1 MPQTPKAKLKS
12 LNVPSVQDPSTHKVT
27 YTRWPSAA
35 ERWPTPMCR
44 QPICPVLSS
53 LGLGRLVCRKRSANV
68 CSHLALLVFARRHSW
83 SLACRFLCTKQRS
96 PFVLDE
102 QRPHVCLSHL
112 HWRSTKLSDVWTSA
126 LALLLI
132 CRRSRWLKPGQHNIG
147 DRQET

>member
-1 MPQTPKAKLKS
+1 MCHRYKILPRIKS
-12 LNVPSVQDPSTHKVT
+12 PIHVGRAQPSDGQRQCVG
-27 YTRWPSAA
+27 
-35 ERWPTPMCR
+35 R
-44 QPICPVLSS
+44 QPIYPILSS

-68 CSHLALLVFARRHSW
+68 CSHLALLVFARRRSW

-112 HWRSTKLSDVWTSA
+112 YRRSTKLSDVWTSA